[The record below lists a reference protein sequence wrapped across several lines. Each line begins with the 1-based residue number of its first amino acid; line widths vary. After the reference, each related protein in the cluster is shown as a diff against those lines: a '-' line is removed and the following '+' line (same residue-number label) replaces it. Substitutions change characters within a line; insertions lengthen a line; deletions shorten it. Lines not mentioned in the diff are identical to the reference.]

1 MRVLPVV
8 RNAGQRRTRS
18 AQASA
23 SASQIGVISLGRLHP
38 GRDDDDPRG
47 RLFYQR
53 WPDQIVC
60 PQTRTRA
67 GWRCEVIAT
76 TDSDGQRGPADD
88 RHITIPEYDVAYLQ
102 RVLGTR
108 PLDRDGWALVWA
120 ARARQHFGNT
130 ATATAARVL
139 VEQVRRPGQL
149 RVTLDPAGIRRIAL
163 AASVRHGGLGRFVL
177 RLAQANMLRL
187 STLDTPG
194 RISITVTG
202 PEMPT

>member
-1 MRVLPVV
+1 V
-8 RNAGQRRTRS
+8 
-18 AQASA
+18 
-23 SASQIGVISLGRLHP
+23 SQIGVITLGRLHP

-76 TDSDGQRGPADD
+76 TDRDVQRGPADD
-88 RHITIPEYDVAYLQ
+88 RHITIPEDDLAYLQ
-102 RVLGTR
+102 KGLGTR
-108 PLDRDGWALVWA
+108 LLDPDGWALVWA

-130 ATATAARVL
+130 ATATVARVL
-139 VEQVRRPGQL
+139 VEQVRQPDQL
-149 RVTLDPAGIRRIAL
+149 RLTLDPASIRRIAL
-163 AASVRHGGLGRFVL
+163 AASVRRGGLGRIVL
-177 RLAQANMLRL
+177 GLAQANMLRL

-194 RISITVTG
+194 RMTVTLTG
-202 PEMPT
+202 PGMPT